1 MSVSVER
8 CPVDGT
14 ATETRANVLENAVE
28 SAIAQSAQVVAVRH
42 HAEDMRAFEGVGALL
57 RF

>member
-1 MSVSVER
+1 MSASVER

-14 ATETRANVLENAVE
+14 PTETRANVLENAVE

-42 HAEDMRAFEGVGALL
+42 HVEDMRSFDGVAALL